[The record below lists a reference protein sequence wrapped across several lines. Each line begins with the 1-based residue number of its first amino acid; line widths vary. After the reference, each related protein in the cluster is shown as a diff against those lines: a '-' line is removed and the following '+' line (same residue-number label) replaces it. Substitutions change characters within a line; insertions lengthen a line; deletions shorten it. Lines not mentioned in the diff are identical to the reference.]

1 LIPFIFTFNLAVSA
15 TEGTVLANQK

>member
-15 TEGTVLANQK
+15 TEGTVPANQK